1 MYLFFLSDADRMLKS
16 GYLSLTAQVPD
27 EVPPAEALETTEK
40 DVTGSGTN
48 QNIIGLL
55 QSQDTPGVQG
65 NIQSNFLSTTMC
77 SQVAV

>member
-1 MYLFFLSDADRMLKS
+1 MLKS
-16 GYLSLTAQVPD
+16 GYLSLTAQVPDEVD